1 MTDSTPARQRE
12 PFGGWLKGI
21 FAAAAIMVVV
31 GVLAGIGFVPISIDL
46 ADGRT
51 LTALIAGLEPAGWV
65 VAATALAFL
74 ALGLLRIAV
83 FPVAGI
89 ALVWIGWLAY
99 AGTIYIAA
107 SEPVFRVRGARVD
120 PPGEVAA
127 LTPEQVAIVADIFIV
142 QALVIGGF
150 AFLLGALVTAY
161 LLRSAQ
167 VRAVYRRG

>member
-1 MTDSTPARQRE
+1 MTDSLPAPHRA

-21 FAAAAIMVVV
+21 FAAAAIMAVV

-65 VAATALAFL
+65 VAAASLAFL
-74 ALGLLRIAV
+74 ALGLLRVPV

-89 ALVWIGWLAY
+89 GLIWVGWLAY
-99 AGTIYIAA
+99 AGTIYVAA
-107 SEPVFRVRGARVD
+107 SEPVFRIRGARVD

-127 LTPEQVAIVADIFIV
+127 LTPEQVAVVSDIFIV
-142 QALVIGGF
+142 QALVIAGF
-150 AFLLGALVTAY
+150 AFLLGALVTAF

-167 VRAVYRRG
+167 VRAVYRRS